1 MKKIHRATKIKWI
14 GILSA
19 LLLFVSVSSADDTI
33 PPVRT
38 NGQPTGTLDA
48 GTTQTTLS
56 LTTDENATC
65 RYSIT
70 TTQVD
75 YDTMPNTFTT
85 TGGTA
90 HSSVLAGLE
99 NGQAYNLY
107 VRCRDASGNVNTD
120 DFPISFSVASGSNG
134 GDLDKVL
141 FIGNSY
147 TGHSG
152 GVHNHFQNMMEESG
166 RTIEVAGEIHGGEA
180 FSYINENYIGQ
191 VNIPEV
197 TARINS
203 NDWDAVVLQ
212 SYYEPEQAFYD
223 AGGILI
229 DRVRNNSSDP
239 VLFMIWGHELYPD
252 QDTMFRQRTEQLG
265 TDKNTKVAPIG
276 IGIRTAY
283 NAGIDVYADG
293 AHLSLKGAYLAGA
306 MFYAF
311 FTGESPVGLTYD
323 GYISDWWGRLTPQ
336 EIAPLQ
342 EIAWQVISD
351 YGVFYVDPAAVGEP
365 NAPRRLR
372 AKSPTD

>member
-1 MKKIHRATKIKWI
+1 MKETHPATKIKWAV
-14 GILSA
+14 ILSA
-19 LLLFVSVSSADDTI
+19 LFLFVSVSSADDII

-38 NGQPTGTLDA
+38 NGQPTGALDV
-48 GTTQTTLS
+48 GTTQTTIS
-56 LTTDENATC
+56 IDTDEEATC
-65 RYSIT
+65 KYSIT
-70 TTQVD
+70 TTQVE
-75 YDTMPNTFTT
+75 YDTMLNTFSN
-85 TGGTA
+85 TGGTF
-90 HSSVLAGLE
+90 HSSLMTGLE

-107 VRCRDASGNVNTD
+107 VRCRDASGNVNMD
-120 DFPISFSVASGSNG
+120 DFPISFNVSGGSG
-134 GDLDKVL
+134 TGALDKVL

-152 GVHNHFQNMMEESG
+152 GVHNHFQKMMEESG
-166 RTIEVAGEIHGGEA
+166 RTVEVAGEIHGGEA

-239 VLFMIWGHELYPD
+239 VLFMIWGHELHPD

-265 TDKNTKVAPIG
+265 TNKNTKVAPIS
-276 IGIRTAY
+276 IGIRTAH
-283 NAGIDVYADG
+283 NAGIDVYSDG

-311 FTGESPVGLTYD
+311 FTGESPVGLAYD
-323 GYISDWWGRLTPQ
+323 GYISDWWGRLTPE

-342 EIAWQVISD
+342 EIAWQVIID
-351 YGVFYVDPAAVGEP
+351 YGVFYIDSAAVGKP
-365 NAPRRLR
+365 GAPCQL
-372 AKSPTD
+372 KTVSYTD